1 MTDNRSINS
10 GLSNPAEAQE
20 QAPEQFKVLFETTK
34 GPFTLEV
41 NRDWAPLG
49 ADRFYNL
56 VQVGYFENIAFF
68 RVLDGFVAQF
78 GIHGDPE
85 ISRAWRNAN
94 IADDSVKESNRRG
107 YITYAMAGP
116 NTRTTQL
123 FINLVNN
130 PRLDGMNFAPF
141 GRIVEGMDVV
151 DSLHSG
157 YGEGAPHGRGPSQAH
172 IQQQGNEYLKRD
184 FPELDYVLSA
194 EIKE

>member
-1 MTDNRSINS
+1 MTDNRSDNS

-56 VQVGYFENIAFF
+56 VQAGYFENIAFF

-85 ISRAWRNAN
+85 ISRVWRSAN

-107 YITYAMAGP
+107 YISYAMAGP

-157 YGEGAPHGRGPSQAH
+157 YGEGAPHGRGPSQPH
-172 IQQQGNEYLKRD
+172 IQQQGNDYLKRD
-184 FPELDYVLSA
+184 FPELDYILSA
-194 EIKE
+194 EIKG

>member
-85 ISRAWRNAN
+85 ISRAWRSAN